1 MLSERQRGGSV
12 NRRVVAL
19 VAVGAVFIAAGL
31 TNQADPLA
39 ASRPAST
46 GFVNWPG
53 YLYSASHSS
62 ASPATAI
69 TPTTVAHLRRKWTFK
84 SPGGT
89 VSGQPGG
96 KFTSS
101 PTIYNGI
108 VYIGSNNG
116 TFYALNETT
125 GTLVWSQ
132 PLGWV
137 PKLTCGGA
145 LGISSTATIAIDPAT
160 SLPTVYVSG
169 GNGYLFALNAATG
182 SIVWQSVVALQSP
195 TQNDYYNWSSPTI
208 ANGLV
213 YLGVASQCDLPL
225 VPNAGL
231 DAFDMSTGAL
241 TATYRTM
248 AAGVQGGSIWSSAA
262 VDAAGEAFVTTGND
276 VKGSTTPGDS
286 SSIVALTGTS
296 LNRDSGWRIPNGSQV
311 GDDDWASSPTVFQA
325 TLSGVP
331 TEMVGACNKNG
342 FFYAMNAASLSAG
355 PVWSYKV
362 GAGTP
367 SGAQSCLGAT
377 IWDGADL
384 YQPGN
389 ATTINGTNYPGSVR
403 ELDPSTGTAI
413 WQTGLNGVVIGSP
426 AKDAAGVIAASTY
439 SPSANTGTYLINAA
453 NGSIL
458 RFIKLGAE
466 FAQPVFADNYLFLA
480 THSNGVLSA
489 YGV

>member
-1 MLSERQRGGSV
+1 M
-12 NRRVVAL
+12 NRRFGAL
-19 VAVGAVFIAAGL
+19 IAAGAL
-31 TNQADPLA
+31 VTVAASAAEAAPLA
-39 ASRPAST
+39 ASRPASA
-46 GFVNWPG
+46 GFINWPG
-53 YLYSASHSS
+53 YLYEASHSS
-62 ASPATAI
+62 ESPATAI
-69 TPTTVAHLRRKWTFK
+69 TPSTVAHLRRKWSWK

-89 VSGQPGG
+89 VTGQPGG

-101 PTIYNGI
+101 PTVYNGL

-145 LGISSTATIAIDPAT
+145 LGISSTATVAIDPAT
-160 SLPTVYVSG
+160 GLPTVYVSG
-169 GNGYLFALNAATG
+169 GNGYLFALDAATG
-182 SIVWQSVVALQSP
+182 NVVWKSVVALQSP
-195 TQNDYYNWSSPTI
+195 TQNDYYDWSSPTI

-213 YLGVASQCDLPL
+213 YLGIASQCDVPL
-225 VPNAGL
+225 VAGAGL
-231 DAFDMSTGAL
+231 NAYDMSTGAL

-248 AAGVQGGSIWSSAA
+248 AAGVAGGSIWSSAA
-262 VDAAGEAFVTTGND
+262 VDAAGEVYVTTGND

-296 LNRDSGWRIPNGSQV
+296 LSRDSGWRIPNGSQV

-325 TLSGVP
+325 TPSGVP

-342 FFYAMNAASLSAG
+342 YFYAMNAASLSAG
-355 PVWSYKV
+355 PVWSYQV
-362 GAGTP
+362 GTGTP
-367 SGAQSCLGAT
+367 SGSQSCLGAT
-377 IWDGADL
+377 VWNGSDL

-389 ATTINGTNYPGSVR
+389 ATTINGSKYAGSVR

-413 WQTGLNGVVIGSP
+413 WQTGLNGIVLGSP
-426 AKDAAGVIAASTY
+426 AEDAAGVIAASTY

-453 NGSIL
+453 DGSIL

>member
-1 MLSERQRGGSV
+1 M
-12 NRRVVAL
+12 A
-19 VAVGAVFIAAGL
+19 AGAVFVGAALTAQAAPPSATKQAIA
-31 TNQADPLA
+31 
-39 ASRPAST
+39 
-46 GFVNWPG
+46 GFINWPG
-53 YLYSASHSS
+53 YLYGASHSS
-62 ASPATAI
+62 FSAATAI
-69 TPTTVAHLRRKWTFK
+69 TPATVAHLRRKWAFK

-89 VSGQPGG
+89 VTGQPGG

-101 PTIYNGI
+101 PTVYNGM

-116 TFYALNETT
+116 TFFALNEAT
-125 GTLVWSQ
+125 GSVIWSQ

-145 LGISSTATIAIDPAT
+145 LGISSTATIATDPAT
-160 SLPTVYVSG
+160 GLPTVYVSG
-169 GNGYLFALNAATG
+169 GSGYLYALDAATG
-182 SIVWQSVVALQSP
+182 TIVWKSVVALQSP
-195 TQNDYYNWSSPTI
+195 TQNDYYDWSSPTVVD
-208 ANGLV
+208 GLV
-213 YLGVASQCDLPL
+213 YLGVASQCDVPL
-225 VPNAGL
+225 VADAGL
-231 DAFDMSTGAL
+231 NAYDMSTGAL

-248 AAGVQGGSIWSSAA
+248 APGVAGGSIWSSAA
-262 VDAAGEAFVTTGND
+262 VDAAGEVFVTTGND
-276 VKGSTTPGDS
+276 VKGSTTPGNS
-286 SSIVALTGTS
+286 SSIVALAGTT
-296 LNRDSGWRIPNGSQV
+296 LNRDSAWRIPNANQV

-342 FFYAMNAASLSAG
+342 YFYAMNAASLTPG
-355 PVWSYKV
+355 PVWSYQV

-377 IWDGADL
+377 IWDGTDL

-389 ATTINGTNYPGSVR
+389 ATTINGTKYPGSVR

-426 AKDAAGVIAASTY
+426 AKDAGGVIAASTY

-453 NGSIL
+453 DGSIL